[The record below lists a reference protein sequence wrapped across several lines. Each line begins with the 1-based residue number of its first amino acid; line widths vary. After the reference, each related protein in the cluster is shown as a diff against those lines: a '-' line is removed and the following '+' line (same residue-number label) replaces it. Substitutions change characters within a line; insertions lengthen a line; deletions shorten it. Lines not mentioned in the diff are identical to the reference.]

1 MKKVNLN
8 LYRCKGYLH
17 IDRQVS
23 IDKVKN
29 YILTETTLSG
39 EECSD
44 LLDVV
49 EEQFSQNIQQQRKD
63 ELTQQSQRDRRVKK
77 MFEENR
83 IVK

>member
-1 MKKVNLN
+1 MARKHNL
-8 LYRCKGYLH
+8 
-17 IDRQVS
+17 
-23 IDKVKN
+23 DKVSN
-29 YILTETTLSG
+29 YLLTETTLSAD
-39 EECSD
+39 ECHKV
-44 LLDVV
+44 LDVV

>member
-1 MKKVNLN
+1 MARKYNL
-8 LYRCKGYLH
+8 
-17 IDRQVS
+17 
-23 IDKVKN
+23 DKVYN
-29 YILTETTLSG
+29 YIMTETTLSG

-63 ELTQQSQRDRRVKK
+63 ELTQQSQRDRSLMK
-77 MFEENR
+77 MAEENR

>member
-1 MKKVNLN
+1 MARKYNL
-8 LYRCKGYLH
+8 
-17 IDRQVS
+17 
-23 IDKVKN
+23 DKVSN
-29 YILTETTLSG
+29 YLLKETTLSAD
-39 EECSD
+39 ECQNV
-44 LLDVV
+44 LDVV

>member
-1 MKKVNLN
+1 MARKYNL
-8 LYRCKGYLH
+8 
-17 IDRQVS
+17 
-23 IDKVKN
+23 DKVKN